1 MIELNVA
8 AMARKGMNGMI
19 MRTMVGESK
28 NQKKRKKGSDVSVI
42 FSRFVAKNW
51 IIYDA
56 IRKRREWKARAYF
69 VTAFL
74 VSESGGIGF
83 EHPTQK

>member
-1 MIELNVA
+1 
-8 AMARKGMNGMI
+8 MNGMI
-19 MRTMVGESK
+19 MRRRKMVGESK

-51 IIYDA
+51 IIYDT
-56 IRKRREWKARAYF
+56 IRKRRKQKARAYF

-74 VSESGGIGF
+74 VSESGG
-83 EHPTQK
+83 